1 MIEHMF
7 EIAPTPV
14 AVDDQPAW
22 LPGHVDHMPPG
33 PVLAATLSA
42 IEVDELSGHDRI
54 RLLRAQQRMASHY
67 TAGVS
72 AAMASVADYMEEYE
86 DDDPQFALEAAAAE
100 IRAALRLTRRA
111 ADSEL
116 SFALDLNRRLPKVW
130 NAMAAGDIDVRRA
143 KTIVYRTTHLT
154 DDTAREVVDRIIDHA
169 PRLTTGQLAAR
180 IRRLCI
186 EADTD
191 EAERRYDD
199 AVAERRIVVEPND
212 TGTANLLGL
221 DLPPDS
227 VAAASRHVDHLARS
241 LKTGDEARSMDQLR
255 ADVFLD
261 LLSGRNLDRGG
272 RGPHRKG
279 LVDIRVDL
287 TTLAGLTETPG
298 ELAGYGPVIADIARQ
313 VTEEQNANQSGA
325 GPSPTPTQ
333 SMPLPPAPPGAA
345 PPPSS
350 AARSR
355 PANPTCIFPGCRM
368 PATGSDLD
376 HHTPTR
382 RRRTHGSRQ
391 PRPPLPPRPPLRTCC
406 RMARTTP
413 LRPATTNGRQG
424 WATRTP
430 RAAIHLEV
438 VFAPTPPGVG
448 YTADHHEER
457 SQDICPEPTE
467 DGAGPPRRRHRHGRR
482 RALLPRHHEA
492 GVRTAG
498 FAREGQPGPAAEPR
512 RDLRDARRR
521 GRPIRS
527 RSSTS

>member
-1 MIEHMF
+1 
-7 EIAPTPV
+7 
-14 AVDDQPAW
+14 
-22 LPGHVDHMPPG
+22 MPPG

-287 TTLAGLTETPG
+287 ATLAGLTETPG
-298 ELAGYGPVIADIARQ
+298 ELAGYGPVIADIARR
-313 VTEEQNANQSGA
+313 VTEKQNGNTWRFTVTHPDTEQPLLA
-325 GPSPTPTQ
+325 GTTRRRPTAEQ
-333 SMPLPPAPPGAA
+333 RRQVEA
-345 PPPSS
+345 
-350 AARSR
+350 
-355 PANPTCIFPGCRM
+355 ANPTCIFPGCRM
-368 PATGSDLD
+368 PAVRSDID
-376 HHTPTR
+376 H
-382 RRRTHGSRQ
+382 
-391 PRPPLPPRPPLRTCC
+391 
-406 RMARTTP
+406 
-413 LRPATTNGRQG
+413 
-424 WATRTP
+424 RTP
-430 RAAIHLEV
+430 H
-438 VFAPTPPGVG
+438 
-448 YTADHHEER
+448 ADGG
-457 SQDICPEPTE
+457 PTE
-467 DGAGPPRRRHRHGRR
+467 VDNLGPLCRHDHRIRHAAGWTYGALAAGDYKWTTGLGHTYTTSGYPP
-482 RALLPRHHEA
+482 
-492 GVRTAG
+492 
-498 FAREGQPGPAAEPR
+498 
-512 RDLRDARRR
+512 
-521 GRPIRS
+521 
-527 RSSTS
+527 